1 MSLTDELASEAAR
14 TLVAAAA
21 GNAWEAARR
30 GFARIMGRGNSTR
43 TELAEHRLDET
54 RQQLRDEL
62 RDELRDG
69 SERQDA
75 LITTWRTRLA
85 DLLEEDPDIA
95 DDLRAL
101 LGDLSADI
109 SATGHGV
116 AAGRD
121 VNVTASG
128 GGVAAAVIHGNVTPT
143 IHGNVT
149 PANPTAPGPA
159 MS

>member
-54 RQQLRDEL
+54 RQQL

-128 GGVAAAVIHGNVTPT
+128 GGVAAAAIH
-143 IHGNVT
+143 
-149 PANPTAPGPA
+149 
-159 MS
+159 

>member
-54 RQQLRDEL
+54 RQQ
-62 RDELRDG
+62 LRDG